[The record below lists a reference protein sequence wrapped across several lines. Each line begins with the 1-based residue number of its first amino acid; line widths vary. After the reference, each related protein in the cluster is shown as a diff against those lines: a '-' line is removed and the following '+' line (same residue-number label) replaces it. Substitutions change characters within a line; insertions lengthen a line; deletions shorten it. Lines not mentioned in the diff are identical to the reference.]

1 MKLLNEKSK
10 PGSSSFNVSLLDIQT
25 NIPEDLQR
33 TDLNLPEL
41 AEVEVVRHYTNLS
54 ESNFGVDN
62 GPYPLGSCT
71 MKYNPKI
78 NEVAAK
84 IPEFNIHPLSQHN
97 QGALEI
103 IYQLQEYLCEITGM
117 HAFTTQP
124 AAGAHGESTGIMIMK
139 AWFEKRGEKRTKVII
154 PDSCHGTNPASV
166 TLCGFEPVHVKSSLS
181 GGVDLEDL
189 RQKMSKD
196 VVGIMITNPN
206 TLGIFDE
213 NILEITKTM
222 HDYGGLCYLDG
233 ANMNPMLGVV
243 KPGDFGIDIIHLNLH
258 KTFSTP
264 HGGGGPGSG
273 PVGVIKELE
282 PFLPN
287 PRIIK
292 KNEKLEFEQSKESI
306 GKVHSFYGNFSILLR
321 AYSYIR
327 AIGAS
332 GLRNIAENAVL
343 NANYMKETLKKHYHL
358 PYDRICQHEFVI
370 DDSLMPNGITT
381 NDIAKRLMDFGFHP
395 PTIYFPLVVKGAMLI
410 EPTETETKENLDAF
424 IEAMKTIKEEAEHDP
439 EKLTKAP
446 LKAPIGRLDIV
457 RAARKP
463 KLTWRST

>member
-10 PGSSSFNVSLLDIQT
+10 SGNSSFNVSLLDIQT
-25 NIPEDLQR
+25 NIPNNLQR
-33 TDLNLPEL
+33 ADLNLPEL
-41 AEVEVVRHYTNLS
+41 SEVEVVRHYTNLS
-54 ESNFGVDN
+54 RSNFGVDN
-62 GPYPLGSCT
+62 GLYPLGSCT

-103 IYQLQEYLCEITGM
+103 LYQLQQFLCEITGM
-117 HAFTTQP
+117 DTFSTQP

-139 AWFEKRGEKRTKVII
+139 AWFKKRGEKRTKVII
-154 PDSCHGTNPASV
+154 PDSAHGTNPASV
-166 TLCGFEPVHVKSSLS
+166 SLCRFEPIHVKTSLT
-181 GGVDLEDL
+181 GGIDLDDL
-189 RQKMSKD
+189 RQKMSRD

-213 NILEITKTM
+213 NILEITKTV
-222 HDYGGLCYLDG
+222 HDHGGLCYLDG
-233 ANMNPMLGVV
+233 ANMNPMLGIVR
-243 KPGDFGIDIIHLNLH
+243 PGDFGIDIIHLNLH

-273 PVGVIKELE
+273 PVGVMKELE
-282 PFLPN
+282 QFLPN

-292 KNEKLEFEQSKESI
+292 NNEKLKFEQSKESI
-306 GKVHSFYGNFSILLR
+306 GKVHSFYGNFGILLR

-327 AIGAS
+327 SIGSS
-332 GLRNIAENAVL
+332 GLRNVAENAVL
-343 NANYMKETLKKHYHL
+343 NANYMKERLKKHYHL

-395 PTIYFPLVVKGAMLI
+395 PTIYFPLIVKGAMLI

-424 IEAMKTIKEEAEHDP
+424 IDAMKIIKEEAEHDP

-446 LKAPIGRLDIV
+446 LNAPIGRLDIV

-463 KLTWRST
+463 KLTWHST

>member
-10 PGSSSFNVSLLDIQT
+10 SGSSSFNVSLLDIHT
-25 NIPEDLQR
+25 NIPDDLQR

-41 AEVEVVRHYTNLS
+41 PEVEVVRHYTNLS
-54 ESNFGVDN
+54 KSNFGVDN
-62 GPYPLGSCT
+62 GLYPLGSCT

-103 IYQLQEYLCEITGM
+103 LYQLQEYLCEITGM
-117 HAFTTQP
+117 HAFSTQP

-154 PDSCHGTNPASV
+154 PDSAHGTNPASV
-166 TLCGFEPVHVKSSLS
+166 SLCRFEPIHVKTSLT
-181 GGVDLEDL
+181 GGIDLEDL

-213 NILEITKTM
+213 NILEITEIV
-222 HDYGGLCYLDG
+222 HGYGGLCYLDG
-233 ANMNPMLGVV
+233 ANMNAMLGIV

-287 PRIIK
+287 PRIVK

-306 GKVHSFYGNFSILLR
+306 GKVHSFYGNFGILLR

-327 AIGAS
+327 SVGAS
-332 GLRNIAENAVL
+332 GLRDIAENAVL
-343 NANYMKETLKKHYHL
+343 NANYMKEKLKRHYHL

-370 DDSLMPNGITT
+370 DDNLMPNGVTT

-395 PTIYFPLVVKGAMLI
+395 PTIYFPLIVKGAMLI

-424 IEAMKTIKEEAEHDP
+424 IDAMKVIKEEAEHDP

-446 LKAPIGRLDIV
+446 LNAPIGRIDIV
-457 RAARKP
+457 RAARNP
-463 KLTWRST
+463 KLRW

>member
-10 PGSSSFNVSLLDIQT
+10 SGSSSFNVSLLDIQT
-25 NIPEDLQR
+25 NIPDDLQR

-54 ESNFGVDN
+54 KSNFGVDN
-62 GPYPLGSCT
+62 GLYPLGSCT

-84 IPEFNIHPLSQHN
+84 IHEFNIHPLSQHN
-97 QGALEI
+97 KGALEI
-103 IYQLQEYLCEITGM
+103 IYQLQQILCEITGM
-117 HAFTTQP
+117 HAFSTQP

-139 AWFEKRGEKRTKVII
+139 TWLEKRGEKRTKVII
-154 PDSCHGTNPASV
+154 PDSAHGTNPASV
-166 TLCGFEPVHVKSSLS
+166 SLCKFESVHVKTSLT
-181 GGVDLEDL
+181 GVIDLDDL

-213 NILEITKTM
+213 NIIEITEIV

-233 ANMNPMLGVV
+233 ANMNAMLGIV

-273 PVGVIKELE
+273 PVGVTKELE

-306 GKVHSFYGNFSILLR
+306 GKVHSFYGNFGILLR

-327 AIGAS
+327 SIGAS
-332 GLRNIAENAVL
+332 GLRDVAENAVL
-343 NANYMKETLKKHYHL
+343 NANYMKERLKRHYHL

-370 DDSLMPNGITT
+370 DDSLMPNGVTT

-395 PTIYFPLVVKGAMLI
+395 PTIYFPLIVKGAMLI

-424 IEAMKTIKEEAEHDP
+424 IDAMKVIKEEAEHNP

-446 LKAPIGRLDIV
+446 LNAPIGRLDIV
-457 RAARKP
+457 RTARKP
-463 KLTWRST
+463 KLTWHST

>member
-10 PGSSSFNVSLLDIQT
+10 SGSSSFNVSLLDIHT
-25 NIPEDLQR
+25 NIPDDLQR

-41 AEVEVVRHYTNLS
+41 PEVEVVRHYTNLS
-54 ESNFGVDN
+54 KSNFGVDN
-62 GPYPLGSCT
+62 GLYPLGSCT

-103 IYQLQEYLCEITGM
+103 LYQLQEYLCEITGM
-117 HAFTTQP
+117 HAFSTQP

-154 PDSCHGTNPASV
+154 PDSAHGTNPASV
-166 TLCGFEPVHVKSSLS
+166 SLCRFEPIHVKTSLT
-181 GGVDLEDL
+181 GGIDLDDL

-213 NILEITKTM
+213 NILEITEIV
-222 HDYGGLCYLDG
+222 HGYGGLCYLDG
-233 ANMNPMLGVV
+233 ANMNAMLGIV

-287 PRIIK
+287 PRIVK

-306 GKVHSFYGNFSILLR
+306 GKVHSFYGNFGILLR

-327 AIGAS
+327 SVGAS
-332 GLRNIAENAVL
+332 GLRDIAENAVL
-343 NANYMKETLKKHYHL
+343 NANYMKEKLKRHYHL

-370 DDSLMPNGITT
+370 DDNLMPNGVTT

-395 PTIYFPLVVKGAMLI
+395 PTIYFPLIVKGAMLI

-424 IEAMKTIKEEAEHDP
+424 IDAMKVIKEEAEHDP

-446 LKAPIGRLDIV
+446 LNAPIGRIDIV
-457 RAARKP
+457 RAARNP
-463 KLTWRST
+463 KLRW

>member
-10 PGSSSFNVSLLDIQT
+10 PGSSSFNVKVLDIQT
-25 NIPEDLQR
+25 NIPDDLQR
-33 TDLNLPEL
+33 KDLNLPEL
-41 AEVEVVRHYTNLS
+41 PEVEVIRHYTNLS
-54 ESNFGVDN
+54 KSNFGVDN
-62 GPYPLGSCT
+62 GLYPLGSCT

-78 NEVAAK
+78 NETAAK
-84 IPEFNIHPLSQHN
+84 LPDFNIHPFSQHN

-103 IYQLQEYLCEITGM
+103 MYRLQQYLCEITGM

-154 PDSCHGTNPASV
+154 PDSAHGTNPASIS
-166 TLCGFEPVHVKSSLS
+166 LCRFEPVHVKSSPS
-181 GGVDLEDL
+181 GGVDLDDL

-213 NILEITKTM
+213 NIQEITKTI

-233 ANMNPMLGVV
+233 ANMNPMLGIV
-243 KPGDFGIDIIHLNLH
+243 KPGNFGIDIIHLNLH

-292 KNEKLEFEQSKESI
+292 KNDRLEFEQSENSI
-306 GKVHSFYGNFSILLR
+306 GRVHSFYGNFSILLR

-327 AIGAS
+327 SIGAS
-332 GLRNIAENAVL
+332 GLRGIAENAVL
-343 NANYMKETLKKHYHL
+343 NANYMKEKLKQHYHL

-395 PTIYFPLVVKGAMLI
+395 PTIYFPLTAKGAMLI

-424 IEAMKTIKEEAEHDP
+424 IEAMKIIKKEAEHEP

-446 LKAPIGRLDIV
+446 LKAPVGRLDIV

-463 KLTWRST
+463 KLTWHTT